1 MLIYFRPNNYSFV
14 ELRNRYHLL
23 PQKGRQHGY
32 WFFKYCR
39 MTDLQIQTIRASWQI
54 FRSIDP
60 ELVGDVFYSHL
71 FQEYPQLK
79 ALFTTSRE
87 IQSVKLVN
95 MLHIIV
101 SRIDSM
107 DALKPEIEALG
118 IRHVRYGVKTMHY
131 EAVVNALLWTLQ
143 TGLGA
148 EWNEEV
154 KEAWETCYKEVAGIM
169 MKAMATAL

>member
-1 MLIYFRPNNYSFV
+1 
-14 ELRNRYHLL
+14 
-23 PQKGRQHGY
+23 
-32 WFFKYCR
+32 
-39 MTDLQIQTIRASWQI
+39 MTESQIQTIKASWQI

-60 ELVGDVFYSHL
+60 ELVGDVFYTHL
-71 FQEYPQLK
+71 FQDYPQLK

-107 DALKPEIEALG
+107 DELKPEIEALG
-118 IRHVRYGVKTMHY
+118 IRHIRYGVKPMHY

-143 TGLGA
+143 TGIGA

-154 KEAWETCYKEVAGIM
+154 KDAWQTCYNEVATIM
-169 MKAMATAL
+169 MQAMATAL

>member
-1 MLIYFRPNNYSFV
+1 
-14 ELRNRYHLL
+14 
-23 PQKGRQHGY
+23 
-32 WFFKYCR
+32 
-39 MTDLQIQTIRASWQI
+39 MTESQIQTIKASWQI

-60 ELVGDVFYSHL
+60 ELVGDVFYTHL
-71 FQEYPQLK
+71 FQDYPQLK

-101 SRIDSM
+101 SRIDRM
-107 DALKPEIEALG
+107 DELKPEIEALG
-118 IRHVRYGVKTMHY
+118 IRHIRYGVKPMHY

-143 TGLGA
+143 TGIGA

-154 KEAWETCYKEVAGIM
+154 KDAWQTCYNEVATIM
-169 MKAMATAL
+169 MQAMATAL

>member
-1 MLIYFRPNNYSFV
+1 
-14 ELRNRYHLL
+14 
-23 PQKGRQHGY
+23 
-32 WFFKYCR
+32 
-39 MTDLQIQTIRASWQI
+39 MTESQIQTIKASWQI

-60 ELVGDVFYSHL
+60 ELVGDVFYTHL
-71 FQEYPQLK
+71 FQDYPQLK

-101 SRIDSM
+101 SRIDRM
-107 DALKPEIEALG
+107 DELKPEIEALG
-118 IRHVRYGVKTMHY
+118 IRHIRYGVKPMHY

-143 TGLGA
+143 TGISA

-154 KEAWETCYKEVAGIM
+154 KDAWQTCYNEVATIM
-169 MKAMATAL
+169 MQAMATAL